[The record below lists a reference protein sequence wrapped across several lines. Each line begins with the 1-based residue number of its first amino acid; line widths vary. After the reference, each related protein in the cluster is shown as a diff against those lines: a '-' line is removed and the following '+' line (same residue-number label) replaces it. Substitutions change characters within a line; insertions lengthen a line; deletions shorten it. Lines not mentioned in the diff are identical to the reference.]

1 VVESVLIVEDEVPIR
16 MLLTRWV
23 MACGLRATL
32 AATAT
37 QALEE
42 TSREPAAVALCDIR
56 MPGRDGLWL
65 ASELRA
71 RHPETAVIM
80 ASGDD
85 RFPSAVASLRAG
97 AIDYLLKPLRQSQ
110 VTDAVQRGL
119 EWHRGQ
125 VHARSSRERLEMDI
139 RSRQLEL
146 STSLAGARLNSIAAV
161 DALLKMLAAH
171 APGAREHARR
181 VAALAVD
188 TALLLGIT
196 EPHLSHIERG
206 ALLHD
211 IGTVAIP
218 TTVLEKPEPPT
229 PAERAIERHPEI
241 GYELIREVPFLE
253 RAAEIIR
260 ASHERFD
267 GTGSPSGLAA
277 RQIPLGSRIIA
288 LADAFDA
295 MTHADVS
302 TGRRA
307 AADAIAEL
315 EKGSGMQFDPEVLA
329 AFRLATSLTIGE
341 AVAEDRTLARG
352 TAARAGAPARR

>member
-1 VVESVLIVEDEVPIR
+1 VESVLIVEDEVPIR

-42 TSREPAAVALCDIR
+42 MSREPAAVALCDIR

-65 ASELRA
+65 AAELRA
-71 RHPETAVIM
+71 RHPETAVVM

-85 RFPSAVASLRAG
+85 RFTSAVASLRTG
-97 AIDYLLKPLRQSQ
+97 AIDYLVKPLRQSQ

-119 EWHRGQ
+119 AWHRAQ
-125 VHARSSRERLEMDI
+125 VEARASRERLEMEI

-146 STSLAGARLNSIAAV
+146 STTLAGARLNSIGAV
-161 DALLKMLAAH
+161 DALLKMLTAY

-188 TALLLGIT
+188 TALLMGIT

-211 IGTVAIP
+211 LGKIAIP
-218 TTVLEKPEPPT
+218 AAILDKPSPLT
-229 PAERAIERHPEI
+229 PAERAIVERHPET

-267 GTGSPSGLAA
+267 GTGYPSGLAE

-295 MTHADVS
+295 MTHRD
-302 TGRRA
+302 TYIGRRSP
-307 AADAIAEL
+307 ADALAEL
-315 EKGSGMQFDPEVLA
+315 ETSSGAQFDPEVLA

-341 AVAEDRTLARG
+341 MAAEDSPPVRDAPVRSST
-352 TAARAGAPARR
+352 PARC